1 VIVSLLEGRHKASKG
16 LIRVSIGV
24 EDNVI
29 EEIVISGD
37 FFMHPEDKLWDLER
51 SLVGVKVGRSSV
63 LTNIRRFYQ
72 ENGILTPGVEP
83 EDFTEAIMKAVRG
96 CKG

>member
-1 VIVSLLEGRHKASKG
+1 MIVNLLEGRHKASKG
-16 LIRVSIGV
+16 LIRVSVDV
-24 EDNVI
+24 EDDVI
-29 EEIVISGD
+29 KRIVISGD

-51 SLVGVKVGRSSV
+51 SLIGVKVDRSSV

-72 ENGILTPGVEP
+72 ENGVLTPGVEP

-96 CKG
+96 YKS